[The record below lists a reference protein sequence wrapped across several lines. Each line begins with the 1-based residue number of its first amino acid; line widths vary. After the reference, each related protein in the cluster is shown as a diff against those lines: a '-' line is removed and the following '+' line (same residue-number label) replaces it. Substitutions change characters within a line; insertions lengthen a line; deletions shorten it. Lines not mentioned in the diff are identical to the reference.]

1 MMGMCDSVSAR
12 LAGQGPGCARTHPW
26 PRECAPQSREL
37 LPPGLLVQLRL
48 PPPPALAQ
56 FSRRRPRWF
65 LRDSLRKASGRSAV
79 ARRPGV
85 RPSAARGERVRRGG
99 PGAGERRGEGEG
111 RTGRGRSVAGR
122 RAGAASTAASPPPS
136 PPLPQLTLPP
146 PRPGVHPLP
155 PRGSL
160 RGTTISQV
168 GAQPRPTPALLGG
181 PPTQTLPGFFPV
193 SIPRDG
199 RSSLFPMC
207 PSALSA
213 APRPQLLTPVW
224 AMSCTTL
231 WPRPGTWRVG
241 GRRGPGRRAERCAGQ
256 GMRPGDGGDA
266 ESLQCVSECERT
278 APGEQVPVARRA
290 HQRASKQR
298 PPCIPVSPRLH
309 PSLPSPQTSEGVR
322 SGPRKPPGGTA
333 RGFPESQGE
342 GNQRENTFQQP
353 P

>member
-1 MMGMCDSVSAR
+1 MRFSLCPAGRAGAGLRQDPSLAKGVRASEPRASAS
-12 LAGQGPGCARTHPW
+12 GSPGSAPTATSSS
-26 PRECAPQSREL
+26 PRP
-37 LPPGLLVQLRL
+37 VL
-48 PPPPALAQ
+48 PPPPPLVSQRLSPLGEWALSRGAQ
-56 FSRRRPRWF
+56 TWRPTQRR
-65 LRDSLRKASGRSAV
+65 A
-79 ARRPGV
+79 
-85 RPSAARGERVRRGG
+85 
-99 PGAGERRGEGEG
+99 
-111 RTGRGRSVAGR
+111 R
-122 RAGAASTAASPPPS
+122 RAGPAWRTRSRREAGRGGGEDREGAVSGWAPSRSRLHRCITPALPSSATAHTA
-136 PPLPQLTLPP
+136 PP
-146 PRPGVHPLP
+146 PRPGAHPLP

-168 GAQPRPTPALLGG
+168 EAQPRPTPALLGG

-256 GMRPGDGGDA
+256 GMRPGDRGDA
-266 ESLQCVSECERT
+266 ESLQCVSESERT

-298 PPCIPVSPRLH
+298 P
-309 PSLPSPQTSEGVR
+309 
-322 SGPRKPPGGTA
+322 
-333 RGFPESQGE
+333 
-342 GNQRENTFQQP
+342 
-353 P
+353 